1 MGRFRVLCDVFFFV
15 QAEDGI
21 RIAQESRGLGD
32 VYKRPTP
39 TWRILIYSNGNP
51 PQNRGIVLID
61 GVNGEIVEW
70 FAEENPERWDPQPG
84 A

>member
-1 MGRFRVLCDVFFFV
+1 MW
-15 QAEDGI
+15 
-21 RIAQESRGLGD
+21 RGW
-32 VYKRPTP
+32 RSTP
-39 TWRILIYSNGNP
+39 TWRILIYSNENP